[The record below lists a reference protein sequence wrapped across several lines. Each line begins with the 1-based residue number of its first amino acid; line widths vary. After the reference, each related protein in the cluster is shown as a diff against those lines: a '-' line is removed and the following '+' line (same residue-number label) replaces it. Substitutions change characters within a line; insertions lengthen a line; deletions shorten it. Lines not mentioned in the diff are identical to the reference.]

1 MGRYLSYVLLDKDGE
16 EIEFED
22 RYELYQLGNS
32 DHIGNVYSLIEFY
45 DRGSS
50 VEHSFTL
57 EEIHHFVEEK
67 SKQYTLT
74 QLISGSKKCDDLFT
88 ELHLLSSVYENA
100 ISLIK
105 ERNLNVFYVHFK
117 YY

>member
-22 RYELYQLGNS
+22 RYELYQLDNS

-45 DRGSS
+45 DRGCSE
-50 VEHSFTL
+50 EHSFTL
-57 EEIHHFVEEK
+57 EEIRHFVEEK

-74 QLISGSKKCDDLFT
+74 QLISGSKKYDDLFT
-88 ELHLLSSVYENA
+88 ELHLLSSVYENTT
-100 ISLIK
+100 SLIK
-105 ERNLNVFYVHFK
+105 ERNLKVLYVHFK